1 VNVAPYPN
9 QGIVLVAPFPRGHV
23 SDLHP
28 RLLAP
33 HVGEA
38 LQQPVTVDNWPGA
51 SGTLALER
59 LKHVAPDG
67 YTLMMH
73 GYGGLAVTPHLIK
86 VSYDPTTDFAP
97 IVKLMTGPLVL
108 VVNASLAVDSIP
120 DLVALARDDPGNVK
134 GGSFGIGSNSHL
146 ALILFNRSTGLEIPH
161 TAYPGGFETTADLAA
176 CGFDLM
182 FEFPPVVMPDIEA
195 GRLKALAVTTKRRT
209 TALLNVPT
217 LEEAGVRGV
226 DVVGWQGIIGPKG
239 LPQEIVAKL
248 NAAFAE
254 AQSIPE
260 VTRSME
266 SAGYELEAST
276 PEDFAAFIKIEY
288 ERWGKLIK
296 EEGIRPEGA

>member
-1 VNVAPYPN
+1 MDVAPYPSH
-9 QGIVLVAPFPRGHV
+9 GIVVVAPFPPGHV

-38 LQQPVTVDNWPGA
+38 LQQPVTVDNWPGE

-59 LKHVAPDG
+59 LKHVTPDG

-73 GYGGLAVTPHLIK
+73 GFGGLAVTPHLTK
-86 VSYDPTTDFAP
+86 VTYDPTTDFAP

-108 VVNASLAVDSIP
+108 VVNASLPVDSVPELI
-120 DLVALARDDPGNVK
+120 ALARHVPSKVK

-146 ALILFNRSTGLEIPH
+146 ALILFNRSTGLSIPH
-161 TAYPGGFETTADLAA
+161 TAYPGGFDTTADLAA
-176 CGFDLM
+176 RGFDLM
-182 FEFPPVVMPDIEA
+182 FEFPPVVMPHLET
-195 GRLKALAVTTKRRT
+195 GRLKALAVTTKRRS
-209 TALLNVPT
+209 TALPNVPT

-239 LPQEIVAKL
+239 IPREVVTKL
-248 NAAFAE
+248 HAVIAE
-254 AQSIPE
+254 AQSTPA
-260 VTRSME
+260 VTRTME

-276 PEDFAAFIKIEY
+276 PEEFAAFINAEY
-288 ERWGKLIK
+288 KRWGKLIK
-296 EEGIRPEGA
+296 EEGIHP

>member
-1 VNVAPYPN
+1 MNVAPYPDH
-9 QGIVLVAPFPRGHV
+9 GIVIVAPYPPGHV

-38 LQQPVTVDNWPGA
+38 LRQPVIVDNWPGE

-59 LKHVAPDG
+59 LRHVAPDG

-73 GYGGLAVTPHLIK
+73 GYGGLAVTPHLIE
-86 VSYDPTTDFAP
+86 VSYDPTTDFTP

-108 VVNASLAVDSIP
+108 VVNASLPVNSVP
-120 DLVALARDDPGNVK
+120 ELVALAREDPSTVR
-134 GGSFGIGSNSHL
+134 GGSFGVGSNSHL

-161 TAYPGGFETTADLAA
+161 TAYPGGFDTTADLAA
-176 CGFDLM
+176 RGFDLM
-182 FEFPPVVMPDIEA
+182 FEFPPVVMSHIET
-195 GRLKALAVTTKRRT
+195 GRLKPLAVTSKRRA
-209 TALLNVPT
+209 TALPDVPT

-226 DVVGWQGIIGPKG
+226 DVVGWQGIIAPKG
-239 LPQEIVAKL
+239 LPPDIVTRL
-248 NAAFAE
+248 NAVLAE

-260 VTRSME
+260 VTRSLE

-276 PEDFAAFIKIEY
+276 PEDFAAFISSEY
-288 ERWGKLIK
+288 ERWGKLIR
-296 EEGIRPEGA
+296 EEGIRPETA